1 MARGGSGGSPPEDN
15 TVSSRLV
22 VEADGGSRGNPGP
35 AGYGALVRDPATG
48 QVLAEAWESLGT
60 ATNNVAEYSGLVAG
74 LRAAA
79 ELAPG
84 ADVEV
89 RMDSKLVVEQMSG
102 RWQIKD
108 PNLRT
113 LARSAQDMARRLGR
127 VTYTWVPRARNAD
140 ADRLAN
146 QAMDS
151 AKDDQAGGGE
161 PGGRKRNGTKG
172 ENGGDA
178 AEPAPATGWSVG
190 RGSPRPPC
198 CCGTAR
204 PRCPWSGG
212 SPGAATYR

>member
-15 TVSSRLV
+15 TVSRRLV

-60 ATNNVAEYSGLVAG
+60 TTNNVAEYSGLVAG

-102 RWQIKD
+102 RWKIKD
-108 PNLRT
+108 PNLRS
-113 LARSAQDMARRLGR
+113 LARLGPGRGAAARPGDLYLGAASPQRGRRPAREPGHGLGQGRSGGRGR
-127 VTYTWVPRARNAD
+127 V
-140 ADRLAN
+140 
-146 QAMDS
+146 
-151 AKDDQAGGGE
+151 GGTE
-161 PGGRKRNGTKG
+161 
-172 ENGGDA
+172 A
-178 AEPAPATGWSVG
+178 
-190 RGSPRPPC
+190 
-198 CCGTAR
+198 
-204 PRCPWSGG
+204 
-212 SPGAATYR
+212 